1 MKYTL
6 LRCCTTP
13 IVLQQYEWSTNAVLG
28 KLGIGLVDV
37 KEFGCCGYPLRNIN
51 FKAYVISSARNLA
64 LAERENLDLLTVCN
78 CCYGTMKHIEELLR
92 SDGSI
97 RKEVNATLEKEGL
110 IYEGAI
116 KPKHLLQVLYDDIGI
131 EAIRKQVV
139 RTFKGL
145 NIATHYGCRILRPS
159 KLIKFDKPNSPSK
172 FDELVEVTGARSVDW
187 LKKLEC
193 CGSPLWGV
201 NEELSLDLLEN
212 KLKHARK
219 SAADFLC
226 VACSYC
232 QIQFDHVQKIMV
244 SRRGA
249 EHQLPSILYPQL
261 LGLSLGIDS
270 ETLGLHMNQVP
281 LKDIEDY
288 FLDEAA
294 SQS

>member
-1 MKYTL
+1 MKYSL

-64 LAERENLDLLTVCN
+64 LSERENLDLLTVCN

-92 SDGSI
+92 SDSSI

-110 IYEGAI
+110 VYEGDI
-116 KPKHLLQVLYDDIGI
+116 KPKHLLQVLYDDIGV

-139 RTFKGL
+139 HTFKGL

-193 CGSPLWGV
+193 CGAPLWGI
-201 NEELSLDLLEN
+201 NEELSLDLLES
-212 KLKHARK
+212 KLRHAK
-219 SAADFLC
+219 KAAADFLC

-232 QIQFDHVQKIMV
+232 QIQFDHVQKIML
-244 SRRGA
+244 SRRGT

-261 LGLSLGIDS
+261 LGLSLGIDG

-281 LKDIEDY
+281 LKDIECY